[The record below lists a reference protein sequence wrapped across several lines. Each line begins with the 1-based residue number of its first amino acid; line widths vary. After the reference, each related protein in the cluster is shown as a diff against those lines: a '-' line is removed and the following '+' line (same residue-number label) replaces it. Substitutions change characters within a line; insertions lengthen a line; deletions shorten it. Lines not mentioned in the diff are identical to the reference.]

1 MNLVERIK
9 NILLKPTTEWEVIKK
24 EDHMVSDLFM
34 QYVLKLAAIPA
45 ISGLIGFTLFGVS
58 YGFGSYRPG
67 FGANLKWAISM
78 YVMSIIGVY
87 ILAFIID
94 VLAPTFGS
102 KKHLPTSM
110 KVVVFAYTAAW
121 VGGIFSLVP
130 ALSILGALASIY
142 SLVLLYKGL
151 QIVKEVP
158 QNKMIGYFVAVII
171 ASLIVYGVTGAIISR
186 IAFSDR
192 PMMPM

>member
-1 MNLVERIK
+1 MNLIERIK
-9 NILLKPTTEWEVIKK
+9 NILLSPATEWETIKK
-24 EDHMVSDLFM
+24 EDHMISDLFTK
-34 QYVLKLAAIPA
+34 YAFKLAAIPA
-45 ISGLIGFTLFGVS
+45 ISGLIGFTLFG
-58 YGFGSYRPG
+58 GFGSYRPS

-87 ILAFIID
+87 ILAYIID

-121 VGGIFSLVP
+121 VGGIFSLIP
-130 ALSILGALASIY
+130 ALSILGAIASIY

-158 QNKMIGYFVAVII
+158 KNKMAGYFVAVII
-171 ASLIVYGVTGAIISR
+171 ASLIVYGVTGAIITR
-186 IAFSDR
+186 IAFGGR

>member
-9 NILLKPTTEWEVIKK
+9 NILLSPATEWETIKK
-24 EDHMVSDLFM
+24 EDHMVSDLFT
-34 QYVLKLAAIPA
+34 QYALKLAAIPA
-45 ISGLIGFTLFGVS
+45 ISGLIGFTLFGYS
-58 YGFGSYRPG
+58 YGFGSYRPP

-78 YVMSIIGVY
+78 YIMSIIGVY
-87 ILAFIID
+87 VLAYIIDILA
-94 VLAPTFGS
+94 PRFGS

-130 ALSILGALASIY
+130 ALSILGAIAGIY

-158 QNKMIGYFVAVII
+158 KDKMVGYFVAVII
-171 ASLIVYGVTGAIISR
+171 ASSIVYGVTGAIITR
-186 IAFSDR
+186 FAFSGR
-192 PMMPM
+192 PMLPM